1 MIEIS
6 FPDKSV
12 RSYEKGVTPLD
23 IAQSISEGLAR
34 NVMQALMV
42 ILLKLARQLWRMV
55 LLNFIHGTT
64 KKEKLLFGTPLLTY

>member
-1 MIEIS
+1 MIKIS

-34 NVMQALMV
+34 NVISATF
-42 ILLKLARQLWRMV
+42 
-55 LLNFIHGTT
+55 NGNTF
-64 KKEKLLFGTPLLTY
+64 